1 MSGGLVALL
10 DDIAALA
17 RIAAA
22 SVDDVAAGAAK
33 AGAKAAGVVIDDAA
47 VTPQYV
53 SGADPSRELPMIK
66 KIFWGSLRNKLLI
79 ILPALLLISAFI
91 PWTIPFILMLGGTY
105 LCYEGAEKVW
115 HKLRGHHSADEDS
128 PAVDR
133 GSEAESKV
141 VKGAITTDFILS
153 CEIMVIAIDEVPDA
167 SLWVRALILVVVA
180 IVITVA
186 VYGAVALIVKMDDV
200 GMHLAAKDSAGSR
213 RSGEL
218 LVRGMPAVLGGH
230 HLHRNHR
237 HALGRAATSCCR
249 ERTISAGT
257 PLYDLVHALE
267 HPFAGIAVVG
277 GFLAWLVNTLCSAV
291 LGVIWGTIVMA
302 VVTPLLKALPSN
314 KAKAN
319 EGHGHAGS
327 AATDGSHAGSPAAGE
342 ERRRNGLLAAA
353 HPRRCERKE
362 NNDGGLRRIGAEP
375 AVVEACAALV
385 REILALGLRD
395 GEDERGADRP
405 AVPLRRR

>member
-66 KIFWGSLRNKLLI
+66 KIFWGSLRNKLLF

-91 PWTIPFILMLGGTY
+91 PWIIPFILMLGGTY

-115 HKLRGHHSADEDS
+115 HKLRGHHTAEEDS

-133 GSEAESKV
+133 GPGAEAKV

-153 CEIMVIAIDEVPDA
+153 CEIMVIAMNEVPDA
-167 SLWVRALILVVVA
+167 SLWLRALILVVVA
-180 IVITVA
+180 IVITIA

-200 GMHLAAKDSAGSR
+200 GIHLARKESAGSQR
-213 RSGEL
+213 LGNL
-218 LVRGMPAVLGGH
+218 LVRGMPAVLGAITFIGTIAMLWVGGH
-230 HLHRNHR
+230 IMLQGSHDLGW
-237 HALGRAATSCCR
+237 HA
-249 ERTISAGT
+249 
-257 PLYDLVHALE
+257 PYDLVHALE
-267 HPFAGIAVVG
+267 HPFADIAVVG

-291 LGVIWGTIVMA
+291 VGIIWGLVIMA
-302 VVTPLLKALPSN
+302 ILNPLLKVLPFG
-314 KAKAN
+314 KKDG
-319 EGHGHAGS
+319 GHEPGDHRAAAAGHAPAGHTPTKHDGDS
-327 AATDGSHAGSPAAGE
+327 A
-342 ERRRNGLLAAA
+342 R
-353 HPRRCERKE
+353 
-362 NNDGGLRRIGAEP
+362 
-375 AVVEACAALV
+375 
-385 REILALGLRD
+385 
-395 GEDERGADRP
+395 
-405 AVPLRRR
+405 